1 MKDRLR
7 KLRDRLKSEDGFTLI
22 ELMVVVLIIGQLIA
36 LSLPTFLGTRARAQD
51 ISARAAAA
59 RSLQTARIVY
69 SDHATYTDATTT
81 ALSQAEPSMS
91 FLGAST
97 PSTGS
102 RSPSTDATDATGVTF
117 VSAVWSPSGNC
128 FYIRDRTNVGVD
140 YARRTAGTQAN
151 CNAANLTGITFGTT
165 W

>member
-1 MKDRLR
+1 LRDRLA
-7 KLRDRLKSEDGFTLI
+7 KLRDRLKSEEGFTLI

-36 LSLPTFLGTRARAQD
+36 LSLPTFFGTRAHAQD
-51 ISARAAAA
+51 IAARAAAA
-59 RSLQTARIVY
+59 RSLQTARIIY
-69 SDHATYTDATTT
+69 SDHASYTDATTT
-81 ALSQAEPSMS
+81 ALSTAEPSMV

-97 PSTGS
+97 PSTGA

-117 VSAVWSPSGNC
+117 ISAVWSPSGNC
-128 FYIRDRTNVGVD
+128 FYVRDRTNVGVD
-140 YARRTAGTQAN
+140 YARRVAGAQAN

>member
-1 MKDRLR
+1 MRKRLE
-7 KLRDRLKSEDGFTLI
+7 KLTKRLKSEEGFTLI
-22 ELMVVVLIIGQLIA
+22 ELMVVVMIIGQLIA
-36 LSLPTFLGTRARAQD
+36 MSIPTFFGTRAHAQD
-51 ISARAAAA
+51 IAA
-59 RSLQTARIVY
+59 RSSAARALQTARIIY

-81 ALSQAEPSMS
+81 ALSSAEPSMV
-91 FLGAST
+91 FLSATT

-102 RSPSTDATDATGVTF
+102 RVPSTDATDATGITF
-117 VSAVWSPSGNC
+117 ISAVWSPSGNC

-151 CNAANLTGITFGTT
+151 CNAANLAGITFGTT

>member
-1 MKDRLR
+1 VR
-7 KLRDRLKSEDGFTLI
+7 KWLEKLTKRLKSEEGFTLI
-22 ELMVVVLIIGQLIA
+22 ELMVVVMIIGQLIA
-36 LSLPTFLGTRARAQD
+36 MSIPTFLGTKAHAQD
-51 ISARAAAA
+51 LSAKAAAA
-59 RSLQTARIVY
+59 RTLQTARIVY

-81 ALSQAEPSMS
+81 ALTSAEPSMA
-91 FLGAST
+91 FVGAAT

-102 RSPSTDATDATGVTF
+102 RVPSTDATDATGITF
-117 VSAVWSPSGNC
+117 ISAVWSPSGNC

-151 CNAANLTGITFGTT
+151 CNAANLAGITFGTI

>member
-1 MKDRLR
+1 VRKRLEQL
-7 KLRDRLKSEDGFTLI
+7 KKRLKSEEGFTLI
-22 ELMVVVLIIGQLIA
+22 ELMVVVLIIGQLLAMSI
-36 LSLPTFLGTRARAQD
+36 PTFLGTRARAQD
-51 ISARAAAA
+51 ISAKAAAA
-59 RSLQTARIVY
+59 RTLQTARIVY

-81 ALSQAEPSMS
+81 ALTSAEPSMV
-91 FLGAST
+91 FLSATT

-140 YARRTAGTQAN
+140 YGKRTAGAQAN
-151 CNAANLTGITFGTT
+151 CTAANIGAITFGNT

>member
-1 MKDRLR
+1 M
-7 KLRDRLKSEDGFTLI
+7 RDRLERLRERLRSEEGFTLI
-22 ELMVVVLIIGQLIA
+22 ELMVVMLIIGQLIA
-36 LSLPTFLGTRARAQD
+36 LSLPTFYGTRAHAQD
-51 ISARAAAA
+51 VSARAAAA
-59 RSLQTARIVY
+59 RALQTARIVY

-81 ALSQAEPSMS
+81 ALSSAEPSMA
-91 FLGAST
+91 FLAATT

-117 VSAVWSPSGNC
+117 ISAVWSPSGNC

-140 YARRTAGTQAN
+140 YAKRVAGSQAN
-151 CNAANLTGITFGTT
+151 CTAANLTGITFGNT